1 MTHSQISVQITQMM
15 ERQMISDNCGDT
27 TSERNW
33 DIYMARMNGFT
44 LEEVGNRYGITAV
57 RVSEIVAKCDRINE
71 VINVR
76 KESPPD
82 SLAAMRLTN
91 NFKTVIPNWL
101 PEQLPKDFRSI
112 KVIDFIRA
120 FPAREMLR
128 CSGFGRGGL
137 DFFSREAEKFVGKD
151 VMMRWLYGEK
161 V

>member
-1 MTHSQISVQITQMM
+1 MTHSQISDQIKQMM
-15 ERQMISDNCGDT
+15 ERQMTSDNCGDR

-33 DIYMARMNGFT
+33 DIYMARTSGLG
-44 LEEVGNRYGITAV
+44 LEEVGNRFGVTGT
-57 RVSEIVAKCDRINE
+57 RVSEIVAKCDRIKE
-71 VINVR
+71 VIKFR
-76 KESPPD
+76 EESPPD

-91 NFKTVIPNWL
+91 NFQTVIPNWL
-101 PEQLPKDFRSI
+101 PEQLPKNFRSI
-112 KVIDFIRA
+112 KVIDFLRA

-128 CSGFGRGGL
+128 CDGFGRGGL